1 MKQKIVYI
9 VLLVAGL
16 YLPASSKECAKCLKP
31 AVPER
36 NMPVRLKV
44 NIVEEE
50 VVSLPVSP
58 FSRLFN
64 L

>member
-16 YLPASSKECAKCLKP
+16 YLPASSKECAKCFKP
-31 AVPER
+31 AVTA
-36 NMPVRLKV
+36 VTIQVKV
-44 NIVEEE
+44 KVVEEE
-50 VVSLPVSP
+50 VVGLPVSP
-58 FSRLFN
+58 FSRLFFN